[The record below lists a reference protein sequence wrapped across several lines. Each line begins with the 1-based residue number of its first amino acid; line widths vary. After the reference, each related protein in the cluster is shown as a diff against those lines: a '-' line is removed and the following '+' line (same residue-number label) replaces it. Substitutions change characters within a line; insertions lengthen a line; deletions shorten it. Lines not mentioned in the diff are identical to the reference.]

1 VTDVLDD
8 LHWRGLIQDSTGL
21 DELRKELADGPLTFY
36 VGFDPTAASIH
47 IGNLVQVLTAR
58 RFQLAGHRPLLLVG
72 GATGLIGDPKDNGER
87 TLNDPAVVAG
97 WVERIRNQVT
107 PFFDFEGPVAATMVN
122 NLDWTGRMSAI
133 ELLRDVGKH
142 FPINKMLAKDVVRNR
157 LESGISYT
165 EFSYQ
170 LIQGNDFYELNQRYG
185 CRLQFGGSDQWGN
198 ITAGVDYIRRR
209 GAGPVHAFTTP
220 LVTKADGTKFGKT
233 EGGTIWLD
241 AAMTSPY
248 AFYQFWFNVDDRDA
262 IPYLKYFSFRSREEI
277 EELER
282 ETKERPHARA
292 AQKALA
298 EELTTLLHGKEEC
311 QQVMDASQALFGRGT
326 LASLSASTL
335 SAALGE
341 AGLIQVSSLPT
352 IAEAFKESG
361 LASSLGDARR
371 GAAEGGLY
379 INNERVSNPDDQVP
393 EAALL
398 HGRFAV
404 LRRGKKT
411 IAGVELV

>member
-1 VTDVLDD
+1 
-8 LHWRGLIQDSTGL
+8 
-21 DELRKELADGPLTFY
+21 
-36 VGFDPTAASIH
+36 
-47 IGNLVQVLTAR
+47 
-58 RFQLAGHRPLLLVG
+58 
-72 GATGLIGDPKDNGER
+72 
-87 TLNDPAVVAG
+87 
-97 WVERIRNQVT
+97 
-107 PFFDFEGPVAATMVN
+107 
-122 NLDWTGRMSAI
+122 
-133 ELLRDVGKH
+133 
-142 FPINKMLAKDVVRNR
+142 
-157 LESGISYT
+157 
-165 EFSYQ
+165 
-170 LIQGNDFYELNQRYG
+170 
-185 CRLQFGGSDQWGN
+185 
-198 ITAGVDYIRRR
+198 
-209 GAGPVHAFTTP
+209 
-220 LVTKADGTKFGKT
+220 
-233 EGGTIWLD
+233 
-241 AAMTSPY
+241 
-248 AFYQFWFNVDDRDA
+248 VDDRDA